1 MMFEDKQELMKQV
14 LTGMRRLL
22 APAKYCAAVI
32 EPWFRRTVLEM
43 SRIDGIMV

>member
-1 MMFEDKQELMKQV
+1 MMFGMKQELMKQV

-32 EPWFRRTVLEM
+32 EPWFRRTELEI